1 MGVLWNFEI
10 GELFFDL
17 KNVVCESHISTKRE
31 FVKVLSSVYDPLG
44 FVSSTVI
51 THKMLFQKICIMKIN
66 WDDILPETKIA
77 EWHNILENVNVMNS
91 LKLERHHLKI
101 FDLKD
106 VEINELYGFSE
117 SICSRGLY

>member
-1 MGVLWNFEI
+1 M
-10 GELFFDL
+10 

-44 FVSSTVI
+44 FVSPPII

-66 WDDILPETKIA
+66 WDDILPETKVA

-91 LKLERHHLKI
+91 LKLERHYLKM
-101 FDLKD
+101 LKLLSFM
-106 VEINELYGFSE
+106 VFQTL
-117 SICSRGLY
+117 L